1 MKKGSLTWILPLMLM
16 LNQCAKQTTPTGGP
30 KDETP
35 PTLVGSNPPNRQ
47 VNFNRD
53 EIELTFDEA
62 VQANN
67 AREQIL
73 ITPTIG
79 KKFETIVRK
88 NKVILKLNAELEENM
103 TYTIAF
109 RESIQD
115 LSERNPAVNLK
126 LAFSTGSYID
136 SLSIQGAVYNL
147 REGKPLKN
155 FTVAAA
161 PYTDTLN
168 IFLHE
173 AQWITL
179 TDADGFYSLENLKA
193 GSYVVYAFEDK
204 NKNLKVDS
212 QSERY
217 GFFAEPIQLQSD
229 IDSLEIPVIKLDTR
243 PLKLISAKPLSTYF
257 NIRLS
262 KGIDQYKINS
272 QDTTIHLF
280 TKADDASTIRVFN
293 TINLTDSIPVRFQA
307 QDSLEQAID
316 TVFYLKFEQRTA
328 AKEKFSTKVDEVVYL
343 ENTSL
348 IKGTIQF
355 NKPILQFTTDSIYIQ
370 LDSVTSI
377 RFTSEDF
384 LWNKERSTLTFEKKI
399 PKGTTFITERTKNT
413 SRQQPARTETID
425 DQQESRPYNQLILPS
440 GTFLSA
446 EQDTSAYL
454 QAGVTTLKPETTG
467 TIFVEA
473 AFDESIIIQVLDK
486 SYKVVAYSTQLK
498 SRFDNL
504 PPGEYQ
510 IRVILDKDENQRWD
524 PGNYFAKQ
532 EPEPIHYYRNE
543 KGLSI
548 VSIKANWELGPLLI
562 TPGKHVDNSSEN

>member
-1 MKKGSLTWILPLMLM
+1 MNKRSFTWILLLTLL

-35 PTLVGSNPPNRQ
+35 PTLIGSNPPNRQ
-47 VNFNRD
+47 INFNRD
-53 EIELTFDEA
+53 EIELTFDEP

-67 AREQIL
+67 PREQIL
-73 ITPTIG
+73 ITPTIR
-79 KKFETIVRK
+79 KKFETTIRK
-88 NKVILKLNAELEENM
+88 NKVVLKLNAALSENT

-115 LSERNPAVNLK
+115 LSERNPVVNLK
-126 LAFSTGSYID
+126 LAFSTGSHID
-136 SLSIQGAVYNL
+136 SLSIQGSVYNL
-147 REGKPLKN
+147 LEGKPLKN

-161 PYTDTLN
+161 PYTDTLS

-179 TDADGFYSLENLKA
+179 SDEDGLYSLENLKA

-217 GFFAEPIQLQSD
+217 GFFAEPVQLQSS

-262 KGIDQYKINS
+262 KGIDTYELNS
-272 QDTTIHLF
+272 LDTTLHLY

-293 TINLTDSIPVRFQA
+293 TMNLTDSIPVRFQA
-307 QDSLEQAID
+307 KDSIEHAID
-316 TVFYLKFEQRTA
+316 TMFYLKFEQRSA
-328 AKEKFSTKVDEVVYL
+328 AKEKLSIKVDEVTYL
-343 ENTSL
+343 ENASVL
-348 IKGTIQF
+348 KGTIHF
-355 NKPILQFTTDSIYIQ
+355 NKPILKFTTDSVYIQ
-370 LDSVTSI
+370 VDSLNSI
-377 RFTSEDF
+377 HFTSEDF
-384 LWNKERSTLTFEKKI
+384 KWSRERTTLTFEKKI
-399 PKGTTFITERTKNT
+399 PKGTTFITAHTKST
-413 SRQQPARTETID
+413 TRQQPARTEPID
-425 DQQESRPYNQLILPS
+425 DQQESRPFNQLILPI
-440 GTFLSA
+440 GTFNSA
-446 EQDTSAYL
+446 EQDTSAYA
-454 QAGVTTLKPETTG
+454 QSSITTLKPETTG

-473 AFDESIIIQVLDK
+473 GFNESIIIQVLNK
-486 SYKVVAYSTQLK
+486 SYKVIAQSTQPK

-510 IRVILDKDENQRWD
+510 IRVVVDKNANQRWD
-524 PGNYFAKQ
+524 AGNYFAQQ
-532 EPEPIHYYRNE
+532 EPEPIYFYRNE
-543 KGLSI
+543 KGISI